1 MLKVG
6 PCPSDIV
13 AEAPGQRGE
22 TMITISTYC
31 PTCGEISLTPD
42 DIELRSGPDAF
53 YIFGCPQC
61 QQRVRNH
68 ADDRVIRLLESAGV
82 TCLAGAFQPS
92 MEGPAFTYD
101 DLLDLHDLLATDDWF
116 AALLGLEQKD

>member
-6 PCPSDIV
+6 AGRPDML

-22 TMITISTYC
+22 TMITINTHC

-42 DIELRSGPDAF
+42 DIELRPGPDAC
-53 YIFGCPQC
+53 YVFGCPQC

-68 ADDRVIRLLESAGV
+68 ADDRVVRLLESAGV
-82 TCLAGAFQPS
+82 VAHTGAPAPC
-92 MEGPAFTYD
+92 MEGPVFTYD

-116 AALLGLEQKD
+116 AALLAVEEKG